1 MNEYKD
7 HCKRETLFR
16 IKTIMQ
22 NKSAFFELTLRY
34 KFSEMLFEPQ
44 TYSIPDRKFEPFIDP
59 EEIRGILAATQNP
72 TQDQVREAI
81 AASMGRKRLSMQQ
94 TAVLLNARGA
104 ENERLILDAAR
115 QLKKE
120 VYGERIVIFAPLY
133 IGNDCVNNC
142 AYCGFAAS
150 NKEAIRRTLEKR
162 EIENEVRGL
171 ESTGQKRL
179 ILVYGEHPRYNA
191 DYIADTVRT
200 VYGTRADNDRINR
213 VNINA
218 APFDIDGFRTVKE
231 AGIGTYQIFQETY
244 DPAAYAKFHG
254 RGPKSNF
261 EWRLTAF
268 DRAMEAG
275 IDDVGMGVLFGLG
288 DWRYEVLAMVRHTN
302 HLEAC
307 FNVGPHTISFPRI
320 QNASGIDKD
329 ALSLVADDDFI
340 RLVTVLRLAV
350 PYAGLIMTARE
361 PAELRNRL
369 IEFGVSQIDAGTNLE
384 IGGYSESKK
393 RGDQSLDREQFE
405 LMDTRTLAD
414 TIDELVEQGQI
425 PSFCTACYRK
435 GRTGEHFMEFSTR
448 GFIKH
453 FCTPNALLT
462 FAEYL
467 EDYASERSKAKGR
480 GMIERKVAELE
491 EPMRTELAGML
502 ARIRAGER
510 DILI

>member
-1 MNEYKD
+1 
-7 HCKRETLFR
+7 
-16 IKTIMQ
+16 
-22 NKSAFFELTLRY
+22 
-34 KFSEMLFEPQ
+34 MLFEPQ

-59 EEIRGILAATQNP
+59 KEIRATLAAAQNP
-72 TQDQVREAI
+72 TIDEVREAI
-81 AASMGRKRLSMQQ
+81 SASMDRKRLSMRQ
-94 TAVLLNARGA
+94 TAVLLNARG
-104 ENERLILDAAR
+104 EESERLIMDAAR
-115 QLKKE
+115 RLKKE

-150 NKEAIRRTLEKR
+150 NKEAIRRTLERR
-162 EIENEVRGL
+162 ELENEVRRL

-179 ILVYGEHPRYNA
+179 ILVYGEHPRYDA
-191 DYIADTVRT
+191 AYIADTVRT
-200 VYGTRADNDRINR
+200 VYGTRGGSDRINR

-218 APFDIDGFRTVKE
+218 APFDVAGFRTIKD
-231 AGIGTYQIFQETY
+231 AGIGTYQIFQESY
-244 DPAAYAKFHG
+244 DPAVYARFHG
-254 RGPKSNF
+254 RGPKANF

-320 QNASGIDKD
+320 QNASGIDKN
-329 ALSLVADDDFI
+329 ALSLVADDDFV
-340 RLVTVLRLAV
+340 RLVAVLRLAV

-361 PAELRNRL
+361 PAALRNRM

-384 IGGYSESKK
+384 IGGYSEKEGHSE
-393 RGDQSLDREQFE
+393 QSLEREQFE
-405 LMDTRTLAD
+405 LMDTRSLAD
-414 TIDELVEQGQI
+414 TIDELVQQGQI

-435 GRTGEHFMEFSTR
+435 GRTGEHFMEFSTK
-448 GFIKH
+448 GFIKN

-467 EDYASERSKAKGR
+467 EDYASPESREKGHAL
-480 GMIERKVAELE
+480 IESKVATLD
-491 EPMRTELAGML
+491 EPMRTRVADHL

-510 DILI
+510 DILV

>member
-1 MNEYKD
+1 
-7 HCKRETLFR
+7 
-16 IKTIMQ
+16 
-22 NKSAFFELTLRY
+22 
-34 KFSEMLFEPQ
+34 MLFEPQ
-44 TYSIPDRKFEPFIDP
+44 KYSIPDRKFEPFIDP
-59 EEIRGILAATQNP
+59 EEIRGILAAAQNP
-72 TQDQVREAI
+72 TQEEVREAI
-81 AASMGRKRLSMQQ
+81 DASMGRKRLSMRQ
-94 TAVLLNARGA
+94 TAVLLNARG
-104 ENERLILDAAR
+104 EESERLIMDAAR
-115 QLKKE
+115 RLKRE

-150 NKEAIRRTLEKR
+150 NKEAIRRTLERR
-162 EIENEVRGL
+162 ELENEVRRL

-179 ILVYGEHPRYNA
+179 ILVYGEHPRYDA
-191 DYIADTVRT
+191 AYIADTVRT
-200 VYGTRADNDRINR
+200 VYGTRGGSDRINR

-218 APFDIDGFRTVKE
+218 APFGVEGFRTIKD
-231 AGIGTYQIFQETY
+231 AGIGTYQIFQESY
-244 DPAAYAKFHG
+244 DPAVYARFHG
-254 RGPKSNF
+254 RGPKANF

-320 QNASGIDKD
+320 QNASGIDKS
-329 ALSLVADDDFI
+329 ALSLVPDGDFI
-340 RLVTVLRLAV
+340 RLVAVLRLAV

-361 PAELRNRL
+361 PAALRNRM

-384 IGGYSESKK
+384 IGGYSE
-393 RGDQSLDREQFE
+393 RNEEGQNLEREQFE
-405 LMDTRTLAD
+405 LMDTRSLAD
-414 TIDELVEQGQI
+414 TIDELVQQGQI

-435 GRTGEHFMEFSTR
+435 GRTGEHFMEFSTK
-448 GFIKH
+448 GFIKN

-467 EDYASERSKAKGR
+467 EDYASAEVREKGHAL
-480 GMIERKVAELE
+480 IESKVAMLD
-491 EPMRTELAGML
+491 EPMRTRIADHL

-510 DILI
+510 DILV

>member
-1 MNEYKD
+1 
-7 HCKRETLFR
+7 
-16 IKTIMQ
+16 
-22 NKSAFFELTLRY
+22 
-34 KFSEMLFEPQ
+34 MLFEPQ
-44 TYSIPDRKFEPFIDP
+44 QYSIPDQKFEPFIDP
-59 EEIRGILAATQNP
+59 EEIRMALAESQNP
-72 TQDQVREAI
+72 TQEEIAEAI
-81 AASMGRKRLSMQQ
+81 GASMDRKRLTMHQ
-94 TAVLLNARGA
+94 TAVLLNAKGA
-104 ENERLILDAAR
+104 ENAQMILDAAR
-115 QLKKE
+115 RLKKE

-142 AYCGFAAS
+142 AYCGFSAS

-162 EIENEVRGL
+162 EIENEVRLL

-191 DYIADTVRT
+191 EYIAETVRT
-200 VYGTRADNDRINR
+200 VYGTREGGDRINR

-218 APFDIDGFRTVKE
+218 APFDVDGFRTIHD
-231 AGIGTYQIFQETY
+231 AGIGTYQIFQESY
-244 DPAAYAKFHG
+244 DPEVYAKFHG

-261 EWRLTAF
+261 NYRLTAF

-288 DWRYEVLAMVRHTN
+288 DWKYEVLAMVRHTN

-320 QNASGIDKD
+320 QNASGIDKNL
-329 ALSLVADDDFI
+329 LSPVADEDFVRLVA
-340 RLVTVLRLAV
+340 VLRLAV
-350 PYAGLIMTARE
+350 PYTGLILTARE
-361 PAELRNRL
+361 PEHLRNRL

-384 IGGYSESKK
+384 IGGYAEKEGKK
-393 RGDQSLDREQFE
+393 EQILEREQFE
-405 LMDTRTLAD
+405 LMDTRTLAA
-414 TIDELVEQGQI
+414 TIDQLVDQGQI

-435 GRTGEHFMEFSTR
+435 GRTGEHFMEFSTK
-448 GFIKH
+448 GFIKR

-467 EDYASERSKAKGR
+467 EDYASAASKVKGR
-480 GMIERKVAELE
+480 ELIARKVGEFDDALMREELSQ
-491 EPMRTELAGML
+491 ML
-502 ARIRAGER
+502 ERIRAGER